1 MTTLMIALVGIAAL
15 VTAAWLS
22 IRGNGAVPVV
32 DPSRETNRMVRWLSR
47 HPRLAAFVARRLDAS
62 TAGGLLL
69 TLSVAAI
76 FFLSL
81 FAGWVFDSLDENS
94 GFAQLDEAVAEWGA
108 ENATDTSTFVLN
120 LLTDMGGTLVIALI
134 TAAVAIYGWVRY
146 RNFHVALFI
155 VAVSL
160 SQTVVNNGL
169 KWIIDR
175 ERPNVSQLAG
185 WAGSS
190 FPSGHSAAAAATYA
204 GVAFVLALA
213 ASPRVRA
220 LLFAAAIALAAAIA
234 ATRALLGVH
243 WLTDVLAGLAVGW
256 SCFIAVA
263 VAFGGRLMRLG
274 VPIAE
279 QSRAAV
285 VETATR

>member
-274 VPIAE
+274 EPIAE